1 MEQKFKTT
9 ILFLIP
15 VFLLFASDGIFSI
28 QSILPLILIT
38 FLYDCCF
45 GGMKINQQEIMVVVL
60 YMLVSMIALL
70 HNMFISP
77 KLITNQSFVRVLYY
91 LVILL
96 FYFSMTH
103 VKYTANQLKLV
114 IQGLIVIDCIVSLYF
129 IFVQKIWYTS
139 LVGAVI
145 DKNFV
150 GIFLMLGAICCWC
163 FILNET
169 SMKIKVKYVAMLL
182 LIIVGLFFSASRAA
196 VLFCGLACAI
206 TFFFYIKKLGKT
218 RKEVLKVA
226 IYVFIAPIIL
236 IVIIIVLEKK
246 MAGASANIIW
256 YWNRYF
262 VNGFGDES
270 VTGRFLWWKNAI
282 SLFVKRP
289 IYGYGI
295 GNINVSGNS
304 SAVTHNTYLDF
315 LVDQGLIGFSL
326 FLFLIWNSC
335 KRIIKNKNYAYYGII
350 FGILIGVFNLSATRS
365 TFLWFALILLSALS
379 KSTDEREKS
388 IFEKQ

>member
-246 MAGASANIIW
+246 MAGAVANITW

>member
-1 MEQKFKTT
+1 M
-9 ILFLIP
+9 
-15 VFLLFASDGIFSI
+15 D
-28 QSILPLILIT
+28 
-38 FLYDCCF
+38 
-45 GGMKINQQEIMVVVL
+45 EI
-60 YMLVSMIALL
+60 
-70 HNMFISP
+70 
-77 KLITNQSFVRVLYY
+77 
-91 LVILL
+91 
-96 FYFSMTH
+96 
-103 VKYTANQLKLV
+103 
-114 IQGLIVIDCIVSLYF
+114 
-129 IFVQKIWYTS
+129 
-139 LVGAVI
+139 
-145 DKNFV
+145 
-150 GIFLMLGAICCWC
+150 
-163 FILNET
+163 
-169 SMKIKVKYVAMLL
+169 
-182 LIIVGLFFSASRAA
+182 
-196 VLFCGLACAI
+196 
-206 TFFFYIKKLGKT
+206 
-218 RKEVLKVA
+218 
-226 IYVFIAPIIL
+226 
-236 IVIIIVLEKK
+236 
-246 MAGASANIIW
+246 
-256 YWNRYF
+256 
-262 VNGFGDES
+262 